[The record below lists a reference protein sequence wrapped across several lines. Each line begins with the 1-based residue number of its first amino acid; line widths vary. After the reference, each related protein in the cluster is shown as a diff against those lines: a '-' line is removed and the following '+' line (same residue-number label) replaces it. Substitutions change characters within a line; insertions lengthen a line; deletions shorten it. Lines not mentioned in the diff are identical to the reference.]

1 MMMNGCTRKLSLI
14 DNHKKMIQDPINS
27 NYNNNHNH
35 HHHGHHH
42 GHHHH
47 HESTDDREQRARNE
61 RLALLQLEKAKTKP
75 VAFAVRTNVSYD
87 GSVDDDSPIHGYA
100 ISFGIKDFLHIKEK
114 YNNDWWIGRLV
125 KENCD
130 IGFIP
135 SPAKLEGLR
144 TQQSQI
150 TNRAKV
156 HSKSS
161 SQSGGGGGGTNFVN
175 SMINSNSHSK
185 SNLSDSN
192 ASNSENPDDNDIQL
206 KHFKSSVSTP
216 TVKERRKILFKKSEH
231 MAPYDVVPSMR
242 PVVLVGPSLKGYE
255 VTDMMQ
261 KALFDFLKHRF
272 ESRII
277 ITRVMIDISMA
288 KRSANNAKKNL
299 LEYGKMENRA
309 SLAQVQAEIERIF
322 ELART
327 MQLVVLD
334 CDTINDPTRLAKT
347 PLAPIFVYIKVSS
360 PKVLQR
366 LIKSRGKGQSK
377 NLNVQMIAA
386 EKLAQCPKEMFDV
399 ILDENH
405 LEEACQHLADY
416 LEQYWRET
424 HPTTTLFEPQL
435 MMDAS
440 GGGGG
445 GGTTTPSMPPPTI
458 FSPTTMLSTYDPNNY
473 MSYPLNFSAY
483 GPSVDPMDVNYAMD
497 AQTTPQPTSTNLLFS
512 PTSTITT
519 TTATTTTNDDSVS
532 SSYFHDSR
540 LSNYSP
546 ITNNNNNN
554 HNHNHITTT
563 IAQSSHP
570 NAWII
575 TRNNDHYMDTQN
587 NNNHH
592 HHHHH
597 LAVDLHTPSP
607 PTSTSSSS
615 STSTSPPPKLQPP
628 YIGDDK
634 HS

>member
-1 MMMNGCTRKLSLI
+1 
-14 DNHKKMIQDPINS
+14 
-27 NYNNNHNH
+27 
-35 HHHGHHH
+35 
-42 GHHHH
+42 
-47 HESTDDREQRARNE
+47 
-61 RLALLQLEKAKTKP
+61 TKP

-156 HSKSS
+156 HSSK
-161 SQSGGGGGGTNFVN
+161 SQSSTNFVN

-192 ASNSENPDDNDIQL
+192 ASNSENHDDSDIQP
-206 KHFKSSVSTP
+206 KHFKSSISTP
-216 TVKERRKILFKKSEH
+216 TIKERRKILFKKSEH

-288 KRSANNAKKNL
+288 KRSANNARKNL

-309 SLAQVQAEIERIF
+309 TQVQAEIERIF

-327 MQLVVLD
+327 MQLVILD

-405 LEEACQHLADY
+405 LEDACQHLADY

-424 HPTTTLFEPQL
+424 HPIFETQL
-435 MMDAS
+435 MMDGAS
-440 GGGGG
+440 
-445 GGTTTPSMPPPTI
+445 TMPPRAL
-458 FSPTTMLSTYDPNNY
+458 FSPISMSTYDPNNY
-473 MSYPLNFSAY
+473 IGSDGCQLCN
-483 GPSVDPMDVNYAMD
+483 GI
-497 AQTTPQPTSTNLLFS
+497 TNN
-512 PTSTITT
+512 
-519 TTATTTTNDDSVS
+519 ATTNIESFFT
-532 SSYFHDSR
+532 
-540 LSNYSP
+540 
-546 ITNNNNNN
+546 ITNNNYK
-554 HNHNHITTT
+554 
-563 IAQSSHP
+563 
-570 NAWII
+570 
-575 TRNNDHYMDTQN
+575 R
-587 NNNHH
+587 
-592 HHHHH
+592 
-597 LAVDLHTPSP
+597 
-607 PTSTSSSS
+607 
-615 STSTSPPPKLQPP
+615 
-628 YIGDDK
+628 
-634 HS
+634 